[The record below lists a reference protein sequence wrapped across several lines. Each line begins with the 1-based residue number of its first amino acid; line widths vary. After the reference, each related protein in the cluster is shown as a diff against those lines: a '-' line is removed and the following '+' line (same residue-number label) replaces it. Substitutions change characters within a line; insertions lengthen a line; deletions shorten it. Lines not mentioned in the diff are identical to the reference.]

1 MKLRGGFWKV
11 KKNKLI
17 FIVIFLIVVT
27 YAFSMPVTDLTYYTT
42 DNWSVNFRIPFTE
55 QIGIEMSLN
64 EGQPYLGVVL
74 YDSWAEFSEGFIKMK
89 QRDGSFLLSASVGKD
104 KGILFARYVSTS
116 YQLPFYYH
124 TNNEILITTMAEYRM
139 LNKSQFRIGI
149 GEITLGGNIVNL
161 SSREYAFRE
170 YSAYSKIKSWNKVLR
185 LKASNNLVLA
195 SIDLK
200 SEGSLGEFG
209 YGPGL
214 SIGYEPFEIGLC
226 ANAIQLVKLKPSNIV
241 ISGYLAASLSGVGFQ
256 ISGWSL
262 GNKDEILFGVE
273 SSDLSDLN
281 AFIRLSF

>member
-1 MKLRGGFWKV
+1 M
-11 KKNKLI
+11 KKNNFI

-27 YAFSMPVTDLTYYTT
+27 YTFSMPVTELMYYTT

-55 QIGIEMSLN
+55 QIGIEVSLN
-64 EGQPYLGVVL
+64 KGLPYLGVVL
-74 YDSWAEFSEGFIKMK
+74 YDSWAEFSEGFVKIK
-89 QRDGSFLLSASVGKD
+89 QRDGSFLLSASMGKD

-139 LNKSQFRIGI
+139 LNKSQFRIGL

-161 SSREYAFRE
+161 SSRDNAFKE
-170 YSAYSKIKSWNKVLR
+170 YSAYSKIKSWNKVIR
-185 LKASNNLVLA
+185 IKASNNLVLA

-209 YGPGL
+209 YGTGL

-226 ANAIQLVKLKPSNIV
+226 ANVIKLVKLKPSNIV
-241 ISGYLAASLSGVGFQ
+241 ISGYLAASLSGVGIQ